1 VSVLNVLRIG
11 TLPADQQLPGC
22 ARILL
27 GQGYDLGMLH
37 PQGSD
42 ERSIR
47 LYNNVVLLAIASDI
61 LSGVKWMDFDLIDR
75 RRDARV
81 GIQ

>member
-1 VSVLNVLRIG
+1 MLGYVVSVCLER
-11 TLPADQQLPGC
+11 TSY
-22 ARILL
+22 RHFT
-27 GQGYDLGMLH
+27 MLH